1 MINDESNTNYKYQ
14 FICARN
20 LQILTDLLFI
30 YFKVYKKEKKRER
43 SCHVSDR
50 VRKTLLCK
58 NCKENR
64 HLICRFMH
72 TLLKTDEEQES
83 GNQILKLTQ

>member
-30 YFKVYKKEKKRER
+30 YFKVYKKKKREIL
-43 SCHVSDR
+43 S
-50 VRKTLLCK
+50 
-58 NCKENR
+58 
-64 HLICRFMH
+64 RFW
-72 TLLKTDEEQES
+72 QGS
-83 GNQILKLTQ
+83 